1 MGYQSGVRF
10 SLNSALVSVR
20 TIEAGNYDWTVI
32 EYPGNLVHMWRYVN
46 ISAASGAKTNTISLP
61 NVMKDAEYAVHIA
74 PIFNGHL
81 VKSVWTGSKVGLEGR
96 TKTTVQISMDSTDS
110 ENNVGVIL
118 FILGYLEAS

>member
-1 MGYQSGVRF
+1 M
-10 SLNSALVSVR
+10 SVR
-20 TIEAGNYDWTVI
+20 TIVTGTYDWTVI

-46 ISAASGAKTNTISLP
+46 ISAASGTKTNTISLP
-61 NVMKDAEYAVHIA
+61 NIMKDTEYAVQIA

-81 VKSVWTGSKVGLEGR
+81 VKSVWTGSKAGLEGR

-110 ENNVGVIL
+110 ESNVGVIL